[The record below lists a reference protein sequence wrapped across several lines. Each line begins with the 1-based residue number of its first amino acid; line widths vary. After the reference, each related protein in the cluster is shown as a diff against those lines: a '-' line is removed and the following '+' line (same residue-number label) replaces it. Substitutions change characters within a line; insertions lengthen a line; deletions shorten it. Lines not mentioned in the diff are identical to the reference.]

1 MGLELDSALGNTV
14 ERSFF
19 APHFDLE
26 TFWKHRRVC
35 PCGMLYF
42 IDMIFVCGYHGN
54 KHIIKIDEVIY

>member
-1 MGLELDSALGNTV
+1 MGLELLSALGNTV

-35 PCGMLYF
+35 LCGMLYF
-42 IDMIFVCGYHGN
+42 IDGDFYEGYN
-54 KHIIKIDEVIY
+54 